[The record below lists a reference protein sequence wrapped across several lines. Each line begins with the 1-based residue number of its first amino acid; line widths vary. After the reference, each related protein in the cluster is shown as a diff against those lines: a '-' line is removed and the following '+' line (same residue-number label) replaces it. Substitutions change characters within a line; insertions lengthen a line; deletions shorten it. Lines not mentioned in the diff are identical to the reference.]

1 MREKRSFTRLT
12 LRKSGSSLFETKGKK
27 VARFFTANRTVA
39 NEITTQNL
47 DTVSSMT
54 TLQTATTASTRRELA
69 DAMGLRDE
77 SRISRYA
84 AAGMP
89 VNDDGTYQ
97 VNACI
102 SWREA
107 NVRKKKDHDKLLLRW
122 KAKHEREKAKIARIK
137 RLQLENQM
145 MELSAV
151 WQLVSPVSE
160 AVGKLADATLNQMK
174 ESESEVDPAIL
185 ALIVDA
191 VGSLNL
197 IQTELTTRIERNQNV
212 C

>member
-1 MREKRSFTRLT
+1 MCKGT
-12 LRKSGSSLFETKGKK
+12 LRPYPYT
-27 VARFFTANRTVA
+27 A
-39 NEITTQNL
+39 NEITPKKL
-47 DTVSSMT
+47 DTVSSMKANSNT
-54 TLQTATTASTRRELA
+54 TTASTRRELA

-102 SWREA
+102 EWREA
-107 NVRKKKDHDKLLLRW
+107 NVRKKKDHDKLLVRW
-122 KAKHEREKAKIARIK
+122 KAKHEREKTKIARIK

-151 WQLVSPVSE
+151 WELVSPVSE

-174 ESESEVDPAIL
+174 DSESEIDPAIL
-185 ALIVDA
+185 VLIVDA

>member
-1 MREKRSFTRLT
+1 MRRRGGGEKCQGT
-12 LRKSGSSLFETKGKK
+12 LRPFPYT
-27 VARFFTANRTVA
+27 A
-39 NEITTQNL
+39 NEITPEKL

-54 TLQTATTASTRRELA
+54 ALQTTTTASTRRKLA

-77 SRISRYA
+77 SRISRYTA
-84 AAGMP
+84 KGMP
-89 VNDDGTYQ
+89 VNADGTYD
-97 VNACI
+97 VDACI
-102 SWREA
+102 IWREA

-122 KAKHEREKAKIARIK
+122 KAKHEREKAKIARLK

-151 WQLVSPVSE
+151 WELVSPVSE
-160 AVGKLADATLNQMK
+160 TVGKLADATLNQMK
-174 ESESEVDPAIL
+174 ESEAEVDPEIL
-185 ALIVDA
+185 VLIVDA

-197 IQTELTTRIERNQNV
+197 IQTELTTRIERNQNA